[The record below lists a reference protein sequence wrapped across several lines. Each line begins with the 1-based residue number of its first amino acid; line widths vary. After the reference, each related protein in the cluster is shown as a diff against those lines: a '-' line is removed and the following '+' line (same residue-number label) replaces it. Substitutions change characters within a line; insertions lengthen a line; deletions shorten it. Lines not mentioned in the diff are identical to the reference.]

1 MDARLSPCA
10 KCLRQMGLALDCANR
25 LKMAAQFAT
34 LNSHRSRDYV
44 HRTPRDNRLLRKLD
58 NEWPKSKRLLAI
70 PEQREFIVTTS
81 AAFYRREVL
90 RYLNEILPAYA
101 PTKRKVILYPDAR
114 ESSRA
119 AKRELEAAKRSK
131 AKRDALTLARAC
143 RAMRSATR

>member
-1 MDARLSPCA
+1 MCTARPETI
-10 KCLRQMGLALDCANR
+10 DR
-25 LKMAAQFAT
+25 LW
-34 LNSHRSRDYV
+34 
-44 HRTPRDNRLLRKLD
+44 KLD

-114 ESSRA
+114 QSSRA
-119 AKRELEAAKRSK
+119 ANERWKRRRGRRRSV
-131 AKRDALTLARAC
+131 
-143 RAMRSATR
+143 MR